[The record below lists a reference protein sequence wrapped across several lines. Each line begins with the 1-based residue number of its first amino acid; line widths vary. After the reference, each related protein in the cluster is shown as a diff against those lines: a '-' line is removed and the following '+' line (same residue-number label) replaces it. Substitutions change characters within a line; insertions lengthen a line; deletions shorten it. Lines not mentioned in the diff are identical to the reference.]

1 MFLPK
6 PVYEALPCVYV
17 VAGIV
22 CLYLV
27 SGVTL
32 VPALMK
38 LESVLLFASG
48 VILGAAGI
56 AIISLR
62 YTYRKNET
70 VFVKY
75 TAEHPGDVNP
85 SETEGRSRPEVSPA
99 HK

>member
-6 PVYEALPCVYV
+6 PVYEALPCLYV

-22 CLYLV
+22 CLYVV
-27 SGVTL
+27 SGVIL
-32 VPALMK
+32 VPSLME

-48 VILGAAGI
+48 VILGAVGI

-62 YTYRKNET
+62 YSYRKNET

-75 TAEHPGDVNP
+75 SQDTP
-85 SETEGRSRPEVSPA
+85 SEEPVNKQDSVAEF
-99 HK
+99 

>member
-6 PVYEALPCVYV
+6 PVYEVLPCIYV

-22 CLYLV
+22 CLYVV
-27 SGVTL
+27 SGVIL
-32 VPALMK
+32 VPSLMK

-62 YTYRKNET
+62 YSYRKNQT

-75 TAEHPGDVNP
+75 SQDMPAEEPVNKHD
-85 SETEGRSRPEVSPA
+85 SVTES
-99 HK
+99 